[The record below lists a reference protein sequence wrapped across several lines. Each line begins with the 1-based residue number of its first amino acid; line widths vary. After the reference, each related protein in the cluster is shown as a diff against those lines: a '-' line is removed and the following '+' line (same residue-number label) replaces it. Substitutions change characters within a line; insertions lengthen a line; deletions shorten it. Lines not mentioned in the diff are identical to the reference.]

1 MDFNLVLVYGVKRDF
16 VFNILKYFYVVKGFV
31 LDIMYDVLEG
41 VILKVIK

>member
-16 VFNILKYFYVVKGFV
+16 LFNILKYFYVVEGFV